1 MTAAIPDDERPIPET
16 EFTVPKGGPLDLQRA
31 WQMMAGGAP
40 EVVEILMRIARSSP
54 NDSTRVAA
62 GLGLLKMGGFGS
74 NEVTVRVVPQQFDQA
89 AGVGDGKESAAKRL
103 EDRWAKLREAE
114 TPTVTEDDDGIVD
127 AVIVDE

>member
-1 MTAAIPDDERPIPET
+1 MTAAIPDDE
-16 EFTVPKGGPLDLQRA
+16 FDVPKGGPADLQRA

-40 EVVEILMRIARSSP
+40 EIVSILMGIARESP

-89 AGVGDGKESAAKRL
+89 VGAGDGKESAAKRL
-103 EDRWAKLREAE
+103 EDRWAKLREAD
-114 TPTVTEDDDGIVD
+114 PPAVVEDEDGIVD